1 MGLPLW
7 RPGEPASTSVPHVV
21 YGRRCIIES
30 DDLRAEID
38 PGVGA
43 SLTDLSV
50 RGPGGAWWP
59 LLRRSSSALSGGEES
74 SCYLLAPWS
83 NRVRDGRFAFEG
95 REVSLRKNWPDG
107 TAIHG
112 DVRDREWRILD
123 RSPVSAR
130 LAFSSIQC
138 ADINWPWA
146 FRAEVRYE
154 LAPTGL
160 ESELIITNE
169 SDRPM
174 PCGGGF
180 HPFFNRILW
189 DTADDPVVTAAV
201 TGRYPCERVMAVGTA
216 AMDDF
221 CRSLVGGSAV
231 RASHDDVFACPS
243 GRVEIRWPASGVV
256 VEFESSDQLGHLVIY
271 SAVGPG
277 GTPRPHLCVEP
288 VSMVNDGFNLAARGA
303 VKDHGVRVLAPGGTL
318 GLQWAM
324 RILRSNGT

>member
-1 MGLPLW
+1 M
-7 RPGEPASTSVPHVV
+7 V

-30 DDLRAEID
+30 EDLRAEID
-38 PGVGA
+38 PEVGA

-130 LAFSSIQC
+130 LAFSSIEFE
-138 ADINWPWA
+138 DINWPWA
-146 FRAEVRYE
+146 FRAQARYE
-154 LAPTGL
+154 LATSGL
-160 ESELIITNE
+160 ESELVITNA

-201 TGRYPCERVMAVGTA
+201 TGRYPCEGVMAVGPA

-221 CRSLVGGSAV
+221 CRSLVGGSDV
-231 RASHDDVFACPS
+231 RAPLDDVFSCPS
-243 GRVEIRWPASGVV
+243 GRVGILWPASGVA
-256 VEFESSDQLGHLVIY
+256 VEFESSHELGHLVIY
-271 SAVGPG
+271 SAVGSG

-288 VSMVNDGFNLAARGA
+288 VSMVNDGFNLASRGA
-303 VKDHGVRVLAPGGTL
+303 VNDHGVRVLAPGGSLRLKWT
-318 GLQWAM
+318 M
-324 RILRSNGT
+324 RILRSKGS